1 MKDSD
6 FADYLGITFR
16 HDTAKGMIKMT
27 QQGLIKK
34 ILLAT
39 NLQDCNPNWTPA
51 AQACLHSN
59 PDGQPMQES
68 WNY

>member
-1 MKDSD
+1 
-6 FADYLGITFR
+6 
-16 HDTAKGMIKMT
+16 MIEMT

-51 AQACLHSN
+51 AQSCVHSD

>member
-6 FADYLGITFR
+6 FADYLGITFH
-16 HDTAKGMIKMT
+16 HDTAKGMIEMT
-27 QQGLIKK
+27 QQGLNKK

-59 PDGQPMQES
+59 PDG
-68 WNY
+68 